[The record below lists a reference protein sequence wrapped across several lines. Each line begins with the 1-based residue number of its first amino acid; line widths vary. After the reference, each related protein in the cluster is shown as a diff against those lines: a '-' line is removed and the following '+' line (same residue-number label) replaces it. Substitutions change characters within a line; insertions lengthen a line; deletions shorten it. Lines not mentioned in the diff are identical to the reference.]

1 MSYTTALFAVLAVG
15 AVTYTMRAG
24 LILALADTALLAP
37 MLRALRYVAPAVL
50 AALTV
55 SLLANPEAA
64 NRGITLAEIAGIG
77 IALPV
82 AWKTKNLI
90 ATLAAGM
97 IVFWVVLSLG

>member
-24 LILALADTALLAP
+24 LILALADTQLPAP
-37 MLRALRYVAPAVL
+37 MLRGLRYVAPAVL

-55 SLLANPEAA
+55 SLIANPDAP
-64 NRGITLAEIAGIG
+64 NRGITMAEIAGIAT
-77 IALPV
+77 ALPV

-97 IVFWVVLSLG
+97 GVFWVVLTVG